1 MKFTVKENAKWYQLV
16 TNTLKTIDQVNRRR
30 FLEDLADYTYDLM
43 KLIFNKFFNN
53 EEIQK
58 DWKNAGDLPVATKG
72 KQDDPGNYGLFSM
85 AYVLGKIMEN
95 Q

>member
-1 MKFTVKENAKWYQLV
+1 
-16 TNTLKTIDQVNRRR
+16 
-30 FLEDLADYTYDLM
+30 M

-72 KQDDPGNYGLFSM
+72 KQDDPRNYRLFSM

>member
-1 MKFTVKENAKWYQLV
+1 
-16 TNTLKTIDQVNRRR
+16 
-30 FLEDLADYTYDLM
+30 M
-43 KLIFNKFFNN
+43 KLIFNKSFNN

-58 DWKNAGDLPVATKG
+58 DWKNADDLPVATKG
-72 KQDDPGNYGLFSM
+72 KQDDPGDYRRVSM